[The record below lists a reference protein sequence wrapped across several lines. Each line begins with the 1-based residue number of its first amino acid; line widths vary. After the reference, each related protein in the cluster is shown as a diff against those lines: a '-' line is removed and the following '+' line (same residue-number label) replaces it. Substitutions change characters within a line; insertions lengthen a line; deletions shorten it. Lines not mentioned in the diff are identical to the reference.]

1 MLMLEHRLQILIDDA
16 RYRRIA
22 AAALERKTSIATVVR
37 DAIDQALP
45 SHVEKKGAAADAILS
60 AEPIDLPA
68 TIEELKR
75 EQDEIRGGAH
85 A

>member
-22 AAALERKTSIATVVR
+22 AAARERKTSIATIVR

-45 SHVEKKGAAADAILS
+45 SDSETKRAAADAILS
-60 AEPIDLPA
+60 AEPIDC
-68 TIEELKR
+68 R
-75 EQDEIRGGAH
+75 
-85 A
+85 